1 MSGQAE
7 ERANE
12 SFYVLGETLA
22 PMLTNDMGSAIE
34 IFDTSGPAGG
44 GPPTHRHAWEEVY
57 VVTKGVLDVTV
68 NGNTMRLG
76 PGGFAHVP
84 ANTPHSYHTV
94 EDAEFLTIVTRGN
107 ASKFFRQ
114 VSSEVSMNPPDIP
127 GVVRVGDL
135 HGIEFLPPA

>member
-1 MSGQAE
+1 MSGTGKDHVG
-7 ERANE
+7 E

-22 PMLTNDMGSAIE
+22 PMLTNDMGSAVE
-34 IFDTSGPAGG
+34 IFDTRGPTGG
-44 GPPTHRHAWEEVY
+44 GPPTHKHAWEEIY

-68 NGNTMRLG
+68 DGETVRLG

-84 ANTPHSYHTV
+84 ANTPHSYYTV

-114 VSSEVSMNPPDIP
+114 VSSEVSMTPPDIP
-127 GVVRVGDL
+127 GVVRVGGL

>member
-1 MSGQAE
+1 MPHPNDPP
-7 ERANE
+7 RE
-12 SFYVLGETLA
+12 SFYVLGETLV
-22 PMLTNDMGSAIE
+22 PMLTNDQGSAIE

-68 NGNTMRLG
+68 EGVTQRLV

-84 ANTPHSYHTV
+84 ARVPHSYHTV

-114 VSSEVSMNPPDIP
+114 VSRDVSMSPPDIP
-127 GVVRVGDL
+127 GIVRVGEA
-135 HGIEFLPPA
+135 HGIEFLPPQ

>member
-1 MSGQAE
+1 MSDTAKHYTP
-7 ERANE
+7 E
-12 SFYVLGETLA
+12 SFHVLGETLA
-22 PMLTNDMGSAIE
+22 PMLTNDMGSAVE
-34 IFDTSGPAGG
+34 IFDTKGPTGG
-44 GPPTHRHAWEEVY
+44 GPPMHRHAWEEIY

-68 NGNTMRLG
+68 DGKMTRLG

-84 ANTPHSYHTV
+84 ANTPHKYYTV

-114 VSSEVSMNPPDIP
+114 VSSEVSMTPPDIA
-127 GVVRVGDL
+127 GIVRVGSL

>member
-1 MSGQAE
+1 MSATARE
-7 ERANE
+7 PARE

-22 PMLTNDMGSAIE
+22 PMLTNDMGSAVE
-34 IFDTSGPAGG
+34 IFDTKGPTGG
-44 GPPTHRHAWEEVY
+44 GPPTHRHAWEEIY

-68 NGNTMRLG
+68 NGETRRLR

-84 ANTPHSYHTV
+84 ADTPHSYYTV
-94 EDAEFLTIVTRGN
+94 ENAEFLTIVTKGN

-114 VSSEVSMNPPDIP
+114 VSSEVAMNPTDIE
-127 GVVRVGDL
+127 GVVRVGSL

>member
-1 MSGQAE
+1 MSGKVE

-68 NGNTMRLG
+68 NGNTTRLG
-76 PGGFAHVP
+76 AGGFAHVP
-84 ANTPHSYHTV
+84 ANAPHSYYTV
-94 EDAEFLTIVTRGN
+94 EDAEFLTIVTKGN

-127 GVVRVGDL
+127 GVVRVGGL

>member
-1 MSGQAE
+1 MSTDHT
-7 ERANE
+7 RE

-22 PMLTNDMGSAIE
+22 PMLTNDMGSAVE
-34 IFDTSGPAGG
+34 IFDTRGPAGG
-44 GPPTHRHAWEEVY
+44 GPPTHRHAWEEIY

-68 NGNTMRLG
+68 NGQTTRLR

-94 EDAEFLTIVTRGN
+94 EAAEFLTIVTKGN

-114 VSSEVSMNPPDIP
+114 VSGEVAMDPPDIA
-127 GVVRVGDL
+127 GIVRVGGL

>member
-1 MSGQAE
+1 MSA
-7 ERANE
+7 AKDTKE

-22 PMLTNDMGSAIE
+22 PMLTNEMGSSVE
-34 IFDTSGPAGG
+34 IFNTKGPTGG
-44 GPPTHRHAWEEVY
+44 GPPTHRHAWEEIY

-68 NGNTMRLG
+68 NGETTRLR

-84 ANTPHSYHTV
+84 ANMPHSYHTV
-94 EDAEFLTIVTRGN
+94 EDAELLTIVTKGN

-127 GVVRVGDL
+127 GIVRVGGIY
-135 HGIEFLPPA
+135 GIEFLPPGA